1 MYVKLA
7 VGNASIGSHRC
18 MRDIGRLL
26 TSATPNTSLLE
37 AYSQSSSVVIDST
50 PAGWTYVGSNFSG
63 DRPTI
68 AVANSA
74 VNQANGIFHNLAFS
88 APCLNGTT
96 KYCVFTSTYF
106 VNSNEF
112 NNSFITLT
120 GAQSVNAN
128 GVCTNE
134 GFRYTGSSVTDTQ
147 NEGLNVALA
156 AGTAGKILHL
166 IANQRHVTIIE
177 EGKGLQA
184 IWEMSATDLNT
195 YYNTAPF
202 VQYCHSN
209 TAIGTNN
216 GGLTTPIVSSTSPN
230 YSIGHTGFN
239 ITDPNTATTYGTYD
253 PTVGQTTNLGFFARA
268 TGTGALKTGINT
280 AGLPRYNIL
289 PVILSNDEYGHP
301 TQYIT
306 GIVPVYFTG
315 PEIGSSGDT
324 VDVNGDTYYFFNS
337 GTGFGLLM
345 KLS

>member
-1 MYVKLA
+1 
-7 VGNASIGSHRC
+7 

-26 TSATPNTSLLE
+26 TSETPNTSLLE
-37 AYSQSSSVVIDST
+37 AFSQSSSVVIDST
-50 PAGWTYVGSNFSG
+50 PAGWTYVGSNFAG

-74 VNQANGIFHNLAFS
+74 VNQANSVFFNLAFS

-96 KYCVFTSTYF
+96 KFCVLTTTHPVPTDINMIFT
-106 VNSNEF
+106 V
-112 NNSFITLT
+112 LT

-128 GVCTNE
+128 GICTNE
-134 GFRYTGSSVTDTQ
+134 GARHTQ
-147 NEGLNVALA
+147 GLGDGPNELQATSLQVGV
-156 AGTAGKILHL
+156 AGKIFHL
-166 IANQRHVTIIE
+166 IANPRHVTIIE
-177 EGKGLQA
+177 EGRGVQA
-184 IWEMSATDLNT
+184 VWEMSATDVNT
-195 YYNTAPF
+195 FYNSAPF
-202 VQYCHSN
+202 VQYSHAN
-209 TAIGTNN
+209 TSMATRVDSDIIVPT
-216 GGLTTPIVSSTSPN
+216 LATTTRGSSML
-230 YSIGHTGFN
+230 HTGFN
-239 ITDPNTATTYGTYD
+239 ITDPTTATTYGTYD
-253 PTVGQTTNLGFFARA
+253 PTQNLTTNVGFFARA

-315 PEIGSSGDT
+315 PAIGSSGDT